1 MKKTYKEVSAMKE
14 LAIIY
19 KENKKV
25 KGLIAVT
32 SYELDLDVIELYAE
46 KYDID
51 FDDYEVVELTE
62 IEDIIDELEI
72 EIKNI

>member
-19 KENKKV
+19 KENEKV
-25 KGLIAVT
+25 KGLIAVA
-32 SYELDLDVIELYAE
+32 SYELDLDVIEIYAE

-51 FDDYEVVELTE
+51 FDDYEIVELTE